1 MRVRAMQVFIY
12 KLKFPNTYKVYIG
25 QAINPESRY
34 RRHLQKLRD
43 GIHHSIKMQSDY
55 PECGIPELE
64 LLESVDDTEADLKEV
79 YWITTYNSY
88 FDGYNATPGGGV
100 TGNHI
105 YNSNSKY
112 LLDDYCAILAF
123 LAYTDMSTNEIA
135 KELEVSQSV
144 VLNVS
149 SQTNHLYLKEL
160 MPVEW
165 NMMVNKHRHHPN
177 WRQYPDVISPEGT
190 VYKVTNARAFS
201 REHKLDQSDFSKLL
215 KGKVSQ
221 VRGWKVS
228 NAANFS

>member
-1 MRVRAMQVFIY
+1 MKVCIMQVFIY
-12 KLKFPNTYKVYIG
+12 KLKFPNTDKVYIG
-25 QAINPESRY
+25 QAINPEARY
-34 RRHLQKLRD
+34 KRHLQKLRD
-43 GIHHSIKMQSDY
+43 EIHHSAKMQNDY

-64 LLESVDDTEADLKEV
+64 LLESVEDAEADSREI
-79 YWITTYNSY
+79 YWIAQYNSY
-88 FDGYNATPGGGV
+88 FNGYNATPGGGV

-112 LLDDYCAILAF
+112 SLDDYKAILTF
-123 LAYTDMSTNEIA
+123 LAYTDMSTSEIA
-135 KELEVSQSV
+135 KELEVSKSV

-165 NMMVNKHRHHPN
+165 DMMINKHRHHPN
-177 WRQYPDVISPEGT
+177 WRQYSDVISPEGI

-221 VRGWKVS
+221 VRGWKVF
-228 NAANFS
+228 NVINIP

>member
-1 MRVRAMQVFIY
+1 MQVFIY
-12 KLKFPNTYKVYIG
+12 KLKFPNTDKVYIG
-25 QAINPESRY
+25 QSTNPESRY

-43 GIHHSIKMQSDY
+43 GIHHSTKMQNDY
-55 PECGIPELE
+55 PECGIPELV
-64 LLESVDDTEADLKEV
+64 LLEVVDDTEADLRET
-79 YWITTYNSY
+79 YWITAHNSY
-88 FDGYNATPGGGV
+88 FAGYNATPGGGV

-112 LLDDYCAILAF
+112 TLDDYCAVLAF
-123 LAYTDMSTNEIA
+123 LAHTDMSTSEIA

-165 NMMVNKHRHHPN
+165 NMMVSKHRHHPN

-215 KGKVSQ
+215 NGKVSQ
-221 VRGWKVS
+221 VRGWKVFNVS
-228 NAANFS
+228 Y